1 MDFPGVTKEIA
12 SEFFR
17 AKNNMKCPWGSKKK
31 SRGIPPWS
39 LN

>member
-17 AKNNMKCPWGSKKK
+17 AKNNMECPWGSKKNQEEFHH
-31 SRGIPPWS
+31 G
-39 LN
+39 L